1 MLHELAQSF
10 LHVKLLP
17 IRGGCAVTH
26 QLGLQC
32 ELQHPMDQRQHITG
46 SASIAHLVA

>member
-10 LHVKLLP
+10 LHMKLLP

-32 ELQHPMDQRQHITG
+32 ELQHPTDQRQRITG
-46 SASIAHLVA
+46 SASITHLVA

>member
-10 LHVKLLP
+10 LQMKLLP
-17 IRGGCAVTH
+17 IRGGCAVNH

-46 SASIAHLVA
+46 GASIPHLMA